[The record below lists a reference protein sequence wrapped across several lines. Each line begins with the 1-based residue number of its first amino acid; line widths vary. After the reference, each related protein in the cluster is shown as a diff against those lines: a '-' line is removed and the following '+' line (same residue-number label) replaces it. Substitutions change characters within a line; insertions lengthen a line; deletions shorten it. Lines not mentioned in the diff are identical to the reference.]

1 MILFRL
7 VCSRAARGSAK
18 SLCKLKINGV
28 GRRLGDMIH
37 TRLLHGHSTLHLRR
51 VTRSASC
58 VMVNELE
65 LDSETSGVEK
75 GSESIGYRSRWR
87 KGTC

>member
-1 MILFRL
+1 
-7 VCSRAARGSAK
+7 
-18 SLCKLKINGV
+18 
-28 GRRLGDMIH
+28 MIH

-75 GSESIGYRSRWR
+75 GSESFGYRSRWR